1 MPRNATTQKNASRT
15 AIAALT
21 FDIAAADAAVQLLPA
36 GEFRAKDGRPTEC
49 AAWRLTEANAPMVL
63 ARARTRVNRFFF
75 DYEHQTQQAEK
86 NGQPAPAAGWFD
98 ALALEFRPGE
108 GLFATQVE
116 WTPRATEFIRN
127 KEYRYVSAVFGYD
140 KVTGDVQFLVCAA
153 LTNDPAL
160 DGLDD
165 VSLAALSARFQADT
179 APAPSS
185 GGTSE
190 HDPMNPVLK
199 ALLAALGLTESAT
212 EQEAVAALT
221 AIKTSAASVAGLNTE
236 IATLKAATPDPARFV
251 SIDKFTQLN
260 TELVQ
265 LKATTVDREVEDLI
279 SQAKLAGKVTP
290 AAEDVWRAVGK
301 ASIAQ
306 LKKLVDTTPG
316 NPALGG
322 KSQTQGE
329 DPAGGDGKTLNETE
343 LAVCKAVGLTAEQY
357 QGGSTATA

>member
-1 MPRNATTQKNASRT
+1 MSKAHTAQQRH

-21 FDIAAADAAVQLLPA
+21 FALPAENLSAAVQLLPA
-36 GEFRAKDGRPTEC
+36 GEFRAQDGRPVEC
-49 AAWRLTEANAPMVL
+49 AAWRMDETNAPMVL
-63 ARARTRVNRFFF
+63 ANAQRRANRFVI
-75 DYEHQTQQAEK
+75 DYEHQTQLSEK

-98 ALALEFRPGE
+98 AANLVFRPGE
-108 GLFATQVE
+108 GLFAASVE
-116 WTPRATEFIRN
+116 WTERASGFIRA
-127 KEYRYVSAVFGYD
+127 KEYRYISAVFGYD
-140 KVTGDVQFLVCAA
+140 KETGTVLFLICAA
-153 LTNDPAL
+153 LTNTPAL
-160 DGLDD
+160 DGLDE
-165 VSLAALSARFQADT
+165 VSLAALSARFLADT

-221 AIKTSAASVAGLNTE
+221 VFKTAAAKVDGLNVE
-236 IATLKAATPDPARFV
+236 VAALKSATPDPARFV
-251 SIDKFTQLN
+251 PIDKFNQLN

-265 LKATTVDREVEDLI
+265 LKASTVDREVEDLI

-301 ASIAQ
+301 ADIAQ

-322 KSQTQGE
+322 GSQTQGQA
-329 DPAGGDGKTLNETE
+329 PAGDGKTLNEAE
-343 LAVCKAVGLTAEQY
+343 LAVCKAMGLTPEQFLA
-357 QGGSTATA
+357 GRVATS